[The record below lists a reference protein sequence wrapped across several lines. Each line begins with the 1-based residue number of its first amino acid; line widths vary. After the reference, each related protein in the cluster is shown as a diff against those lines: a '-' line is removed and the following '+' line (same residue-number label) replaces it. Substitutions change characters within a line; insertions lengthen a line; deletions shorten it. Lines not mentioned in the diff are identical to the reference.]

1 MQLNFNSYFWPGV
14 KQFKK
19 ALSFMEILHNF
30 SLKKYNTFGIE
41 AKAKQFVAVH
51 SAGDLTTILQE
62 NKSHKKFILGGGSNM
77 LLTKDIDA
85 LVVHIDLKGKEI
97 IKENDDFVWIE
108 SQAGEN
114 WHEFVLWTIDQNFG
128 GLENMSLIPG
138 NVGTTPIQNIGA
150 YGAEVKDTF
159 VSCEAMAIENQE
171 IKTFIKEECH
181 FGYRESIFKNKA
193 KDQYV
198 ITSVIFKLT
207 KRNHKINTSYGDIIA
222 ELAKNNP
229 EASGQNPTLKEV
241 SNAVIA
247 IRQSKL
253 PDPKELG
260 NSGSF
265 FKNPILL
272 KSDFEKIHQQFPE
285 MKYFDIS
292 ETEVKVPAGWL
303 IEQAG
308 FKGKRFGDAGIHK
321 NQALVLVNYGN
332 ATGQE
337 ILNVAKDI
345 QATIFKTF
353 GIHIEAE
360 VNVI

>member
-1 MQLNFNSYFWPGV
+1 
-14 KQFKK
+14 
-19 ALSFMEILHNF
+19 MEIHHNF
-30 SLKKYNTFGIE
+30 SLKNYNTFGIE
-41 AKAKQFVAVH
+41 AKARRFVAVH
-51 SAGDLTTILQE
+51 SVDELKTVLQQNAGE
-62 NKSHKKFILGGGSNM
+62 KKFILGGGSNM
-77 LLTKDIDA
+77 LLTRDIDT
-85 LVVHIDLKGKEI
+85 LVIHVDLKGKKI
-97 IKENDDFVWIE
+97 ISESEDFVE
-108 SQAGEN
+108 VEAQAGEN
-114 WHEFVLWTIDQNFG
+114 WHEFVLWTIAQNFG

-150 YGAEVKDTF
+150 YGTEVKDTF
-159 VSCEAMAIENQE
+159 VSCEAME
-171 IKTFIKEECH
+171 IATQQIKRFVNPECN
-181 FGYRESIFKNKA
+181 FGYRESVFKNEL
-193 KDQYV
+193 KDRYI
-198 ITSVIFKLT
+198 ITSVVFRLT
-207 KRNHKINTSYGDIIA
+207 KKNHKINTSYGDITS
-222 ELAKNNP
+222 ELSRNNIS
-229 EASGQNPTLKEV
+229 EPTLKDV

-265 FKNPILL
+265 FKNPIIP
-272 KSDFEKIHQQFPE
+272 KSEFEKIHARFPE
-285 MKYFDIS
+285 MKFYEVS

-337 ILNVAKDI
+337 ILNVSKDI
-345 QATIFKTF
+345 QKTIFEKF
-353 GIHIEAE
+353 GIAIEAE

>member
-1 MQLNFNSYFWPGV
+1 
-14 KQFKK
+14 
-19 ALSFMEILHNF
+19 MEIVSNF

-51 SAGDLTTILQE
+51 SVHDLKTILEE
-62 NKSHKKFILGGGSNM
+62 NKSQQKFILGGGSNM

-85 LVVHIDLKGKEI
+85 LVIHIDLKGKKI
-97 IKENDDFVWIE
+97 IEENDEFVWVE
-108 SQAGEN
+108 SQAGES

-138 NVGTTPIQNIGA
+138 NVGTTPVQNIGA
-150 YGAEVKDTF
+150 YGTEIKDTF
-159 VSCEAMAIENQE
+159 VSCEAMTLENQE
-171 IKTFIKEECH
+171 IKTFTKEECC
-181 FGYRESIFKNKA
+181 FGYRESIFKNEVKN
-193 KDQYV
+193 QYI
-198 ITSVIFKLT
+198 ITAVVFKLT
-207 KRNHKINTSYGDIIA
+207 KKNHNINTSYGDISA
-222 ELAKNNP
+222 ELAKNNI
-229 EASGQNPTLKEV
+229 SNPTLKDV
-241 SNAVIA
+241 SNAVIT

-253 PDPKELG
+253 PDPKVLG

-265 FKNPILL
+265 FKNPIVL
-272 KSDFEKIHQQFPE
+272 KSDFEKIHLQFPE

-303 IEQAG
+303 IEQTG

-337 ILNVAKDI
+337 ILNVSKDI
-345 QATIFKTF
+345 QETVFKTF
-353 GIHIEAE
+353 GIRIEAE

>member
-1 MQLNFNSYFWPGV
+1 
-14 KQFKK
+14 
-19 ALSFMEILHNF
+19 MEIQNNY
-30 SLKKYNTFGIE
+30 SLKKHNTFGIE
-41 AKAKQFVAVH
+41 AKAKQFVAIDNV
-51 SAGDLTTILQE
+51 AELKAVLKQ
-62 NKSHKKFILGGGSNM
+62 NKFKEKFILGGGSNM

-85 LVVHIDLKGKEI
+85 LVIHIALKGKKI
-97 IKENDDFVWIE
+97 IKETDDFVWIE
-108 SQAGEN
+108 CQAGEN
-114 WHEFVLWTIDQNFG
+114 WHEFVLWTIDKNFG

-138 NVGTTPIQNIGA
+138 NVGTTPVQNIGA
-150 YGAEVKDTF
+150 YGTEIKDVF
-159 VSCEAMAIENQE
+159 DFCEAMEIETQKMK
-171 IKTFIKEECH
+171 IFTKEECH
-181 FGYRESIFKNKA
+181 FGYRESIFKNEIKN
-193 KDQYV
+193 QYI
-198 ITSVIFKLT
+198 ITSVVFKLT
-207 KRNHKINTSYGDIIA
+207 KHNHKINTSYGDITS
-222 ELAKNNP
+222 ELTKNNIT
-229 EASGQNPTLKEV
+229 NPTLKDV

-272 KSDFEKIHQQFPE
+272 KTDFEKIHQNFPE
-285 MKYFDIS
+285 MKFYEIS
-292 ETEVKVPAGWL
+292 ENEVKVPAGWL

-337 ILNVAKDI
+337 ILNVSKKI
-345 QATIFKTF
+345 QETIFKTF

>member
-1 MQLNFNSYFWPGV
+1 
-14 KQFKK
+14 
-19 ALSFMEILHNF
+19 MEIQSNF
-30 SLKKYNTFGIE
+30 SLKNYNTFGIE
-41 AKAKQFVAVH
+41 ASAKQFVAVH
-51 SAGDLTTILQE
+51 SVEELKTILQE
-62 NKSHKKFILGGGSNM
+62 NKNEKKFILGGGSNM

-85 LVVHIDLKGKEI
+85 LVIHIDLKGKKI
-97 IKENDDFVWIE
+97 IKEDDDFVWVE

-114 WHEFVLWTIDQNFG
+114 WHDFVLYTIENNFG

-138 NVGTTPIQNIGA
+138 NVGTTPVQNIGA
-150 YGAEVKDTF
+150 YGTEIKDTF
-159 VSCEAMAIENQE
+159 VSCEALNIDSLD
-171 IKTFIKEECH
+171 IKTFTSAECN
-181 FGYRESIFKNKA
+181 FGYRESIFKNDV
-193 KDQYV
+193 KDQYI
-198 ITSVIFKLT
+198 ITSVVYKLT
-207 KRNHKINTSYGDIIA
+207 KRNHKINTSYGDITA
-222 ELAKNNP
+222 ELAKNNVTT
-229 EASGQNPTLKEV
+229 PTLKDV

-272 KSDFEKIHQQFPE
+272 KSDFEKIHQKFPE
-285 MKYFDIS
+285 MKYYEVS

-308 FKGKRFGDAGIHK
+308 FKGKRFGDAGVHK

-337 ILNVAKDI
+337 ILAVSRDVQK
-345 QATIFKTF
+345 TVFETF

>member
-1 MQLNFNSYFWPGV
+1 
-14 KQFKK
+14 
-19 ALSFMEILHNF
+19 MEIQTNF
-30 SLKKYNTFGIE
+30 SLKNYNTFGIE

-51 SAGDLTTILQE
+51 NLDELTTVLQE
-62 NKSHKKFILGGGSNM
+62 NKSNKKFILGGGSNM
-77 LLTKDIDA
+77 LLTKDIES
-85 LVVHIDLKGKEI
+85 LVIYIDLKGKKI
-97 IKENDDFVWIE
+97 IQENEDFVWVE

-114 WHEFVLWTIDQNFG
+114 WHEFVIWTIDQNFG

-138 NVGTTPIQNIGA
+138 NVGTTPVQNIGA
-150 YGAEVKDTF
+150 YGTEIKDTF
-159 VSCEAMAIENQE
+159 DSCEAMKIDNQE
-171 IKTFIKEECH
+171 MKTFTKTECH
-181 FGYRESIFKNKA
+181 FGYRESIFKNEE
-193 KDQYV
+193 KDQYI
-198 ITSVIFKLT
+198 ITSVVFKLT
-207 KRNHKINTSYGDIIA
+207 KQNHKINISYGDITA
-222 ELAKNNP
+222 ELSKNNISKP
-229 EASGQNPTLKEV
+229 SLKEV

-272 KSDFEKIHQQFPE
+272 KTNFEKIHLKFPE
-285 MKYFDIS
+285 MKYYEVS
-292 ETEVKVPAGWL
+292 PTQVKVPAGWL

-337 ILNVAKDI
+337 ILDVSKTI
-345 QATIFKTF
+345 QNTIFKTF

>member
-1 MQLNFNSYFWPGV
+1 MTIQNN
-14 KQFKK
+14 
-19 ALSFMEILHNF
+19 I

-41 AKAKQFVAVH
+41 AKARQFVAVH
-51 SAGDLTTILQE
+51 SIEDLNTILKEHQSE
-62 NKSHKKFILGGGSNM
+62 PKFILGGGSNM
-77 LLTKDIDA
+77 LLTQDIQS
-85 LVVHIDLKGKEI
+85 LVIHIDLKGKKVL
-97 IKENDDFVWIE
+97 KENDDFVWVE

-138 NVGTTPIQNIGA
+138 NVGTTPVQNIGA
-150 YGAEVKDTF
+150 YGTEIKDTF
-159 VSCEAMAIENQE
+159 VSCEAMTIATQVM
-171 IKTFIKEECH
+171 KTFSKEDCH
-181 FGYRESIFKNKA
+181 FGYRESIFKQEVKE
-193 KDQYV
+193 QYI
-198 ITSVIFKLT
+198 ITSVVFKLT
-207 KRNHKINTSYGDIIA
+207 KRNHKINTSYGDITK
-222 ELAKNNP
+222 ELEK
-229 EASGQNPTLKEV
+229 QNVTTPTLKDV

-265 FKNPILL
+265 FKNPIIT
-272 KSDFEKIHQQFPE
+272 KEQYEKAHALHPE
-285 MKYFDIS
+285 MPHYVVS

-303 IEQAG
+303 IEKAG

-337 ILNVAKDI
+337 ILTVSKDI
-345 QATIFKTF
+345 QATILREF
-353 GIHIEAE
+353 GIVIEAE

>member
-1 MQLNFNSYFWPGV
+1 
-14 KQFKK
+14 
-19 ALSFMEILHNF
+19 MEIIENF

-41 AKAKQFVAVH
+41 AKAKEFTAIH
-51 SAGDLTTILQE
+51 SVEELKNVLVE
-62 NKSHKKFILGGGSNM
+62 NQSKKKFILGGGSNM
-77 LLTKDIDA
+77 LLTQDIDA
-85 LVVHIDLKGKEI
+85 LVIHIDLKGKKI
-97 IKENDDFVWIE
+97 IREDDDFVWVE

-114 WHEFVLWTIDQNFG
+114 WHGFVLWTISQNFG

-138 NVGTTPIQNIGA
+138 NVGTTPVQNIGA
-150 YGAEVKDTF
+150 YGTEIKDTF
-159 VSCEAMAIENQE
+159 VSCDAIKIDNQE
-171 IKTFIKEECH
+171 IRTFTKDECN
-181 FGYRESIFKNKA
+181 FGYRESIFKNDVKG
-193 KDQYV
+193 QYI
-198 ITSVIFKLT
+198 ITSVVFKLT
-207 KRNHKINTSYGDIIA
+207 KRNHKINTSYGDITA
-222 ELAKNNP
+222 ELAKQGVT
-229 EASGQNPTLKEV
+229 APTLKDV

-265 FKNPILL
+265 FKNPIIS
-272 KSDFEKIHQQFPE
+272 KTDFEKVQQKFP
-285 MKYFDIS
+285 DIRFFEVS
-292 ETEVKVPAGWL
+292 DTEVKVPAGWL

-337 ILNVAKDI
+337 ILNVSKDI
-345 QATIFKTF
+345 QETIFNTF

>member
-1 MQLNFNSYFWPGV
+1 MTIQN
-14 KQFKK
+14 
-19 ALSFMEILHNF
+19 NF

-51 SAGDLTTILQE
+51 NSDELKTILHDHSSE
-62 NKSHKKFILGGGSNM
+62 PKFILGGGSNM
-77 LLTKDIDA
+77 LLTQDIQA
-85 LVVHIDLKGKEI
+85 LVIHVDLKGKKV
-97 IKENDDFVWIE
+97 IKEDDDFAWVE

-114 WHEFVLWTIDQNFG
+114 WHEFVLWTIGQDFG

-138 NVGTTPIQNIGA
+138 NVGTTPVQNIGA
-150 YGAEVKDTF
+150 YGTEIKDTF
-159 VSCEAMAIENQE
+159 VSCDAMDIATQQ
-171 IKTFIKEECH
+171 IKTFSKEECN
-181 FGYRESIFKNKA
+181 FGYRESIFKHEA

-198 ITSVIFKLT
+198 ITSVVFKLT
-207 KRNHKINTSYGDIIA
+207 KRNHKINTSYGDI
-222 ELAKNNP
+222 
-229 EASGQNPTLKEV
+229 LKELEKQNVSTPTVKDV

-265 FKNPILL
+265 FKNPIIP
-272 KSDFEKIHQQFPE
+272 KEQYEKAHAQHPE
-285 MKYFDIS
+285 MPHYVVS

-303 IEQAG
+303 IERAG

-337 ILNVAKDI
+337 ILNVSKDI
-345 QATIFKTF
+345 QATILKEF
-353 GIHIEAE
+353 GIAIEAE